1 MTGIKDTKCCFSFTA
16 AHLWPYKLVMGL
28 LSKLVDEGVN
38 LQTHTPVIGISE
50 EQDLDGNWIVTT
62 DRGTIRSKKVIL
74 ATNGYTAA
82 ISPQFHDKIVP
93 VRGICS
99 RIIAPDASKVSRL
112 TNSYSIRYGQ
122 GIYDYMIP
130 RLDGSIIVGGAKPKF
145 WHDPKQWYGVT
156 DDSKLIDPAKDYFD
170 GLMQRH
176 FTAWEESCA
185 YTDMVWTGIMGWTTD
200 FMPYVGEVPNKPGQL
215 IIAGFSGHG
224 MPLIC
229 LASKAMADMVKG
241 SKFEDTKLPFIFK
254 PTMERLL
261 STENEILGLKTPT
274 SSRL

>member
-1 MTGIKDTKCCFSFTA
+1 
-16 AHLWPYKLVMGL
+16 MGL
-28 LSKLVDEGVN
+28 LSKLVDKGVN
-38 LQTHTPVIGISE
+38 LQTNTPVTAISE
-50 EQDLDGNWIVTT
+50 ERDSEGRWIVTT
-62 DRGTIRSKKVIL
+62 NRGSIRAKKLIL

-82 ISPQFHDKIVP
+82 ISPQFHEKIVP

-99 RIIAPDASKVSRL
+99 RIVAPDAAKVSRL
-112 TNSYSIRYGQ
+112 TSSCSIRYGQ

-130 RLDGSIIVGGAKPKF
+130 RLDGSIVIGGAKPRF
-145 WHDPKQWYGVT
+145 WHDLNHWYGVT
-156 DDSKLIDPAKDYFD
+156 DDSKLIEPAKDYFD

-176 FTAWEESCA
+176 FNGWEESRA

-241 SKFEDTKLPFIFK
+241 SAFEDTKLPFIFK

-261 STENEILGLKTPT
+261 STENAILGK
-274 SSRL
+274 

>member
-1 MTGIKDTKCCFSFTA
+1 
-16 AHLWPYKLVMGL
+16 
-28 LSKLVDEGVN
+28 
-38 LQTHTPVIGISE
+38 
-50 EQDLDGNWIVTT
+50 
-62 DRGTIRSKKVIL
+62 
-74 ATNGYTAA
+74 
-82 ISPQFHDKIVP
+82 
-93 VRGICS
+93 
-99 RIIAPDASKVSRL
+99 
-112 TNSYSIRYGQ
+112 
-122 GIYDYMIP
+122 MIP
-130 RLDGSIIVGGAKPKF
+130 RLDGSIVVGGAKPRF

-156 DDSKLIDPAKDYFD
+156 DDSKLIEPAKDYFD

-176 FTAWEESCA
+176 FNGWEESGA

-261 STENEILGLKTPT
+261 SVENDILDLKTPNRRST